1 MACIVEGGLTWTGTL
16 PAWTDVGR
24 HCRGREHHR
33 HGLMWA
39 GTVVDGNTTSID
51 GNIIGMDGNT
61 PGMD

>member
-1 MACIVEGGLTWTGTL
+1 MGTL